1 MSPRRAA
8 CLLGMILLLSLAA
21 CGGDKSVSSDDPPV
35 YTELQWVG
43 TEVVYRDTPG
53 KKDVS
58 IVFVL
63 ADWCGWCRR
72 LKQETLADTT
82 VIRML
87 GMWYNIV
94 NLNPDLDTMVVC
106 GDSMVT
112 CRQMARD
119 VFDVGGV
126 PTMVFLQR
134 NGTIIGPMVGYRDAA
149 QFAGELERLRDGVW

>member
-1 MSPRRAA
+1 MSPRRAV
-8 CLLGMILLLSLAA
+8 CLLGVILILSLAA
-21 CGGDKSVSSDDPPV
+21 CGGDKSVTNDDPPV

-63 ADWCGWCRR
+63 ADWCGWCQ
-72 LKQETLADTT
+72 KMKNETLTDTT
-82 VIRML
+82 IIRML
-87 GMWYNIV
+87 GSWYNIV

-106 GDSMVT
+106 GGSMVT

-134 NGTIIGPMVGYRDAA
+134 DGTIIGPLIGYRDAT